1 MSSPVIDVDGSIY
14 IGSVDD
20 NVYKLDPVT
29 GAQVWNFTATGG
41 IGKASPALWNDL
53 IVFGCDD
60 DNVYAVNKVT
70 GAKVWSRIT
79 QVRPLRLRRESHSQ
93 CNDGSFTRRPVSGGV
108 SPLPQACGP

>member
-29 GAQVWNFTATGG
+29 GAQVWNYTATGG

-70 GAKVWSRIT
+70 GAKVWSYTT
-79 QVRPLRLRRESHSQ
+79 QVRPLRSHGQ
-93 CNDGSFTRRPVSGGV
+93 CLS
-108 SPLPQACGP
+108 